1 MYHETAYGT
10 DKNDNFVVTRTRY
23 GRIKTRKCLTF
34 FPKNIIIIII
44 ITLNSCANLSEG
56 RARDIE
62 KQGERW
68 EEAGGGDSEGLRR
81 VSPDRIGNG
90 QGCRCSGG
98 GKGRRNCRETRHFR
112 PFAGKGEGHVDRKEE
127 RW

>member
-44 ITLNSCANLSEG
+44 IILFLYEF
-56 RARDIE
+56 
-62 KQGERW
+62 K
-68 EEAGGGDSEGLRR
+68 
-81 VSPDRIGNG
+81 
-90 QGCRCSGG
+90 
-98 GKGRRNCRETRHFR
+98 
-112 PFAGKGEGHVDRKEE
+112 
-127 RW
+127 